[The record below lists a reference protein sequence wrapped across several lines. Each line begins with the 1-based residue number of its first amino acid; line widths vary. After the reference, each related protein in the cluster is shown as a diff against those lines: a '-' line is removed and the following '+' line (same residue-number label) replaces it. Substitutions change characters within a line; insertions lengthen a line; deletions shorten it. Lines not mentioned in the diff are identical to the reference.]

1 MRVVRVEREKI
12 KLSVPVVVEG
22 RYDKIKLAS
31 ILDAVI
37 ITTDG
42 FRLFKNKDKL
52 SLLKKAAKNG
62 IIIMTD
68 SDGAG
73 KVIRSHIAGSIPRDK
88 IYDLYVPRIEGKE
101 RRKAAPSKE
110 GILGV
115 EGIDIDTLYSIFDAF
130 AKKHG
135 LTDTG
140 AEKIEKGDLYE
151 AGLTGAP
158 DSRMRRDAL
167 AKQLGMPEGMSSP
180 ALLSALRAVI
190 TKEEFFRIIGKNNEK

>member
-1 MRVVRVEREKI
+1 MEREKI
-12 KLSVPVVVEG
+12 KLSIPVVVEG
-22 RYDKIKLAS
+22 RYDKIKLSS

-42 FRLFKNKDKL
+42 FGLFKNKDKL
-52 SLLKKAAKNG
+52 SLLKRSAKNG

-110 GILGV
+110 GVLGV

-135 LTDTG
+135 LTGTATDS
-140 AEKIEKGDLYE
+140 KIEKSDLYE
-151 AGLTGAP
+151 AKLTGAP
-158 DSRMRRDAL
+158 DSRARRDAL
-167 AKQLGMPEGMSSP
+167 AKQLDMPEGMSTP
-180 ALLSALRAVI
+180 ALLSALNSVI
-190 TKEEFFRIIGKNNEK
+190 TREEFYRIIGQNNEE

>member
-1 MRVVRVEREKI
+1 MEREKI

-22 RYDKIKLAS
+22 RYDKIKLSS

-42 FRLFKNKDKL
+42 FGVFKNRDKL
-52 SLLKKAAKNG
+52 TLLKKAAKNG

-73 KVIRSHIAGSIPRDK
+73 KVIRSHIVGSVPRDK
-88 IYDLYVPRIEGKE
+88 IYNLYVPRVEGKE
-101 RRKAAPSKE
+101 RRKTAPSKE

-115 EGIDIDTLYSIFDAF
+115 EGIDIDTLYSIFSEF
-130 AKKHG
+130 AKKHE
-135 LTDTG
+135 LTQDNR
-140 AEKIEKGDLYE
+140 EKIEKIDLYT

-158 DSRMRRDAL
+158 DSAARRDEL
-167 AKQLGMPEGMSSP
+167 SSKLGLPPGLSTP
-180 ALLSALRAVI
+180 ALLSALRSI
-190 TKEEFFRIIGKNNEK
+190 MSREEFLKNYGISLKDD